1 MPIDIHAGGG
11 HSDYTVLCDSV
22 IAAFSQLCFSD
33 GNKLPSLKHFIT
45 IAEAI
50 ICHS

>member
-22 IAAFSQLCFSD
+22 IAAFSQLS
-33 GNKLPSLKHFIT
+33 
-45 IAEAI
+45 
-50 ICHS
+50 